1 MKGSDFILFQWLR
14 GQKEV
19 LTRFYFLAVL
29 QGIFYLCIPLSLQ
42 ATVTYVMMGSF
53 SASLLFLSF
62 LAVAVVALAGYLQLW
77 QMRINETLIQ
87 KLFGDLSE
95 RFARVLKENPLLQG
109 EMDYA
114 NRYSEIPLI
123 QKGISKVLLD
133 FSFSLIS
140 IVFGLILLPLYNSWF
155 FLVTIILSLAFYFI
169 VAYYGKKGVQTN
181 IKTSSAKYKI
191 WDYFSSPDEKK
202 SVESV
207 EVKVKN
213 WFTERNAHYQVLEKQ
228 YFGIIIF
235 KVIFISIL
243 LFMGAWLVQIGQLN
257 IGQFLASEIIIF
269 LVINSVEKLV
279 VSLGTFYDLNTSLY
293 KLNSFLTH
301 YNSSLLSPTGKAH
314 FKIEHLVYQHPYGKK
329 IIRFLK
335 LVAVLGLVF
344 IFLPWTQTVDAEG
357 KVSTVDPGNR
367 PQAITSRI
375 AGRIERWY
383 ITEGK
388 HVRKND
394 TIAFISEIK
403 DEYIDPQLISRS
415 EQMIASKET
424 ALESYEQKINSVNQ
438 QIDALTQT
446 LKLKLEQTRNKLEQ
460 MRFKLRADSADA
472 ATAVANYKVVVEQ
485 FERFESLS
493 QKGIISK
500 TDLENRKIK
509 VQDAQAK
516 STAALNKVLSAKNDI
531 VNAEIELNS
540 VQQDY
545 QEKLMKAESDKFSA
559 LSSLYENEGAL
570 TKMQNQ
576 LANYNMR
583 KGFYYVLAPQDG
595 FIAKTSVQGI
605 GEIISEGSPLC
616 QIVPDQLEEAAELY
630 VRPLDLP
637 LIMVGQKVQLQFDG
651 WPAFVFSGWPGMSYG
666 TYQAEVIA
674 FDKVL
679 SDNGKFRVLV
689 RRSGTRWPDPIQIGT
704 GIKGTALLS
713 NVPLIYELWRI
724 INGFPP
730 EFYATEKPVEKPV
743 EKNEKK

>member
-1 MKGSDFILFQWLR
+1 MKGSEFILFRWLR
-14 GQKEV
+14 GQKEM
-19 LTRFYFLAVL
+19 LTRFYFLALL
-29 QGIFYLCIPLSLQ
+29 QGIFYLCIPLALQ

-53 SASLLFLSF
+53 SASLLFLS
-62 LAVAVVALAGYLQLW
+62 LLTVAVIAMTGYLQLW

-87 KLFGDLSE
+87 KLFGELSE
-95 RFARVLKENPLLQG
+95 RFARVMQENPLKAS
-109 EMDYA
+109 EREFV
-114 NRYSEIPLI
+114 NRFGEIPLI

-155 FLVTIILSLAFYFI
+155 FVVTTVLSIAFYFI
-169 VAYYGKKGVQTN
+169 VSYYGKKGVQTS

-191 WDYFSSPDEKK
+191 WDFFSYSDEKK
-202 SVESV
+202 AEESV
-207 EVKVKN
+207 EQKVSH
-213 WFTERNAHYQVLEKQ
+213 WFTARNSHYQILEKQ

-243 LFMGAWLVQIGQLN
+243 LFLGAWLVQIGELN

-293 KLNSFLTH
+293 KLNSFLLH
-301 YNSSLLSPTGKAH
+301 YNTSLFSEEAASN
-314 FKIEHLVYQHPYGKK
+314 FRIEHLVYQHPYGKK

-335 LVAVLGLVF
+335 LVAVVGLVF
-344 IFLPWTQTVDAEG
+344 MFLPWTQTVDADG
-357 KVSTVDPGNR
+357 KVSTVDPVNR
-367 PQAITSRI
+367 PQSITTRI
-375 AGRIERWY
+375 GGRIERWY

-388 HVRKND
+388 HVNKND

-415 EQMIASKET
+415 EQMIHSKEV
-424 ALESYEQKINSVNQ
+424 ALESYEDKINSVNQ
-438 QIDALTQT
+438 QIDALTNT
-446 LKLKLEQTRNKLEQ
+446 LRLKLEQSRNKIEQ
-460 MRFKLRADSADA
+460 VRFKLSSDSADA
-472 ATAVANYKVVVEQ
+472 ATATANYKVVVEQ

-516 STAALNKVLSAKNDI
+516 QTAALNKVLSTKNEL
-531 VNAEIELNS
+531 VNSEIELNS

-595 FIAKTSVQGI
+595 YIAKTAVRGI
-605 GEIISEGSPLC
+605 GEIIKEGSALC
-616 QIVPDQLEEAAELY
+616 EIVPDQLEEAAELY

-637 LIMVGQKVQLQFDG
+637 LIKIGQRVQLQFDG

-679 SDNGKFRVLV
+679 SDNGRFRLLV
-689 RRSGTRWPDPIQIGT
+689 RRTGSHWPDPIQIGT
-704 GIKGTALLS
+704 GIKGTALLG
-713 NVPLIYELWRI
+713 NVPLIYELWRL

-730 EFYATEKPVEKPV
+730 EFYATEKMAEQDEK
-743 EKNEKK
+743 

>member
-1 MKGSDFILFQWLR
+1 MLS
-14 GQKEV
+14 
-19 LTRFYFLAVL
+19 RFYFLALL
-29 QGIFYLCIPLSLQ
+29 QGVFYLCIPLALQ

-53 SASLLFLSF
+53 SASLLFLS
-62 LAVAVVALAGYLQLW
+62 LLTVVVIGLAGYIQLW

-95 RFARVLKENPLLQG
+95 RFTKVLRENPLQND
-109 EMDYA
+109 EKEFV
-114 NRYSEIPLI
+114 NRFSEIPLI

-133 FSFSLIS
+133 FSFSMIS

-155 FLVTIILSLAFYFI
+155 FFVSFILSIFFYFI
-169 VAYYGKKGVQTN
+169 VAFYGKKGIQTS

-191 WDYFSSPDEKK
+191 WDFFSYSDAKQAE
-202 SVESV
+202 ESA
-207 EVKVKN
+207 ENKLATWFSERKN
-213 WFTERNAHYQVLEKQ
+213 HYQVLEKQ

-235 KVIFISIL
+235 KIIFISVL
-243 LFMGAWLVQIGQLN
+243 LFMGAWLVQIGELN

-269 LVINSVEKLV
+269 LLINSVEKLV

-293 KLNSFLTH
+293 KLNSFLSH
-301 YNSSLLSPTGKAH
+301 YNTSLLSDDHDSH
-314 FKIEHLVYQHPYGKK
+314 FQTEHLVYVHPYGKK
-329 IIRFLK
+329 IIRILKILAITGLIFL
-335 LVAVLGLVF
+335 
-344 IFLPWTQTVDAEG
+344 FLPWTQTVDAEG
-357 KVSTVDPGNR
+357 KVSTVDPVNR
-367 PQAITSRI
+367 PQDITSRI
-375 AGRIERWY
+375 GGRIERWY
-383 ITEGK
+383 IKEGQ
-388 HVRKND
+388 HVKKND

-403 DEYIDPQLISRS
+403 DEYIDPQLITRS
-415 EQMIASKET
+415 EQMIRSKEV

-438 QIDALTQT
+438 QIDALTNT
-446 LKLKLEQTRNKLEQ
+446 LKLKLEQSRNKLEQ
-460 MRFKLRADSADA
+460 MRFKLNSDSAEA
-472 ATAVANYKVVVEQ
+472 ATATGNYRVAEEQ
-485 FERFESLS
+485 FARFETLA

-509 VQDAQAK
+509 LQDAQAK
-516 STAALNKVLSAKNDI
+516 KTAALNKVLSTKNDL

-595 FIAKTSVQGI
+595 YIAKTQVRGI
-605 GEIISEGSPLC
+605 GEIIKEGSPLC
-616 QIVPDQLEEAAELY
+616 QIVPDQMEEAAELY
-630 VRPLDLP
+630 IRPLDLP
-637 LIMVGQKVQLQFDG
+637 LIREGQRVQLQFDG

-666 TYQAEVIA
+666 TFQAEVVA

-679 SDNGKFRVLV
+679 SDNGKFRILV
-689 RRSGTRWPDPIQIGT
+689 RRTGTHWPEPIQIGT
-704 GIKGTALLS
+704 GIKATALL
-713 NVPLIYELWRI
+713 NDVPLVYELWRI

-730 EFYATEKPVEKPV
+730 EFYKSEKTPA
-743 EKNEKK
+743 KNEKQ